1 MLNKII
7 DLKKFIKAYKE
18 RIIKEYKL
26 YLIYI
31 LEIIQMWAVKNLIM
45 KYKISILQ
53 RNF

>member
-26 YLIYI
+26 YFNIYFRNNSNVGCEEFDN
-31 LEIIQMWAVKNLIM
+31 EI
-45 KYKISILQ
+45 
-53 RNF
+53 